1 MPELLEPRYDHKKSE
16 KKIYE
21 LWEKSGY
28 FDPDNLTQTY
38 TDDTRTNTEKKSRS
52 KSASS
57 QPASPKLQRGERKS
71 AFSIIMP
78 PPNANGHLHAGHAMF
93 VTIEDI
99 MIRFARM
106 RGKKTLW
113 LPGADHAGFETQV
126 VFDKKLE
133 KEGRSR
139 FKIGRE
145 DLWKEIWDFTIL
157 NKKIME
163 GQLKRLGAS
172 CDWSREKFTL
182 DPDIIEIVY
191 DTFKKLY
198 DDGLAYRDN
207 RIVNWCTKH
216 QTALSDL
223 EVNWEEKIDQLFYVK
238 YFFVN
243 NPNQY
248 IMVATTRPE
257 TIPGDI

>member
-99 MIRFARM
+99 MIRFARD
-106 RGKKTLW
+106 RKS
-113 LPGADHAGFETQV
+113 V
-126 VFDKKLE
+126 V
-133 KEGRSR
+133 
-139 FKIGRE
+139 
-145 DLWKEIWDFTIL
+145 
-157 NKKIME
+157 
-163 GQLKRLGAS
+163 
-172 CDWSREKFTL
+172 
-182 DPDIIEIVY
+182 
-191 DTFKKLY
+191 
-198 DDGLAYRDN
+198 
-207 RIVNWCTKH
+207 
-216 QTALSDL
+216 
-223 EVNWEEKIDQLFYVK
+223 
-238 YFFVN
+238 
-243 NPNQY
+243 
-248 IMVATTRPE
+248 
-257 TIPGDI
+257 